1 MSGKLMLALQRAVS
15 DQFTQTDWEELG
27 YETGEHDYITGHQ
40 RLMRSLY
47 FGDEDY
53 GACVF
58 QALRYFA
65 DHKAAAIEALLK
77 RKKIRFALENDAPE
91 LLHELGLI
99 ESHVPAMPSGSIT
112 ASQVVERA
120 QIGRAHV

>member
-15 DQFTQTDWEELG
+15 GQFTQTDWEELG

-58 QALRYFA
+58 QALRYLA
-65 DHKAAAIEALLK
+65 EHNAAAIEVLLK
-77 RKKIRFALENDAPE
+77 RKKF
-91 LLHELGLI
+91 GL
-99 ESHVPAMPSGSIT
+99 SLRMMLRNCCMSLD
-112 ASQVVERA
+112 
-120 QIGRAHV
+120 